1 MMALI
6 LAALLATLI
15 TEWVFNED
23 SPIGERSGPKRPK
36 EDDHGA

>member
-23 SPIGERSGPKRPK
+23 SPIGEQRPK
-36 EDDHGA
+36 EDEHGA

>member
-23 SPIGERSGPKRPK
+23 SPIGEK
-36 EDDHGA
+36 EDKHGA